1 MDEIQMVETNALE
14 ISDATLMVLA
24 QVGLVCGP
32 AKALEYQVQ
41 GRLAIVKVEPLIA
54 RDPIVAIPLVKAPPE
69 TWALL
74 REYFD
79 LVTRLVEPRQ
89 SRPVQR
95 EAHEKAVA
103 MIPQV
108 VEAFVGRLAPVELRR
123 FERWL
128 YVSMIGTPRIW
139 GCNDAAGV

>member
-1 MDEIQMVETNALE
+1 MGEIRRIETQALK
-14 ISDATLMVLA
+14 ISDTTLMVLA
-24 QVGLVCGP
+24 KVGLVCGP
-32 AKALEYQVQ
+32 GKAVEYQIQ
-41 GRLAIVKVEPLIA
+41 GRLAIVRVEPLIA

-79 LVTRLVEPRQ
+79 LVTRLVAPRQ

-95 EAHEKAVA
+95 EAHEKALA

-108 VEAFVGRLAPVELRR
+108 VEAFVGRLAPKELRR

-128 YVSMIGTPRIW
+128 HVSLLGAPKIRVW
-139 GCNDAAGV
+139 Q